1 MDSKKQ
7 EKEIDLDVDVVNH
20 IAKRSYMQDKEEEEE
35 EESNDNI
42 DEKYKAYEDG
52 ADFAKRKYTP

>member
-1 MDSKKQ
+1 
-7 EKEIDLDVDVVNH
+7 
-20 IAKRSYMQDKEEEEE
+20 MQDKEEEEE

-52 ADFAKRKYTP
+52 ADFAKRKYTPWTYFIWSKSKCYKNYKKFDNKF